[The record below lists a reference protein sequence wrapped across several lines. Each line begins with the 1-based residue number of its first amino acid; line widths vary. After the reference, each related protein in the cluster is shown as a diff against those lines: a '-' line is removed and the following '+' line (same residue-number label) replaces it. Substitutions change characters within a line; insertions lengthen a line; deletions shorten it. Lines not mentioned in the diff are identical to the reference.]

1 MKRVVVS
8 GIVLG
13 RINFGE
19 ADRILTVLTPEQ
31 GKLRL
36 IAKGVRKSTSK
47 MAGGIELFSISSL
60 TYIPGKRD
68 ISTLVSSRLVTHF
81 GKIVSNLDRT
91 NAAYNTLKIINDST
105 QEECEPAYY
114 ELLVEVLSALNN
126 VETEAVLVETW
137 FLLQMLKLAGHEPN
151 FSTDANGNKLQ
162 TGEKYV
168 FDFEN
173 MAFMQSGSGRFKDQH
188 IKMLRLLMTRPL
200 RTISQIQNAVKICEE
215 LKPLVIAMRT
225 QQM

>member
-215 LKPLVIAMRT
+215 LKPLVIAMRA

>member
-173 MAFMQSGSGRFKDQH
+173 MAFVQSSSGRFKDQH